1 MECCKTLVISYTGM
15 DRRDGTGG
23 LLDSTGGEQSGD
35 FGLYRLGRTG
45 GLVNSTG
52 DTYFGTPKLS
62 DLSVQ
67 AVSSMAQE
75 TDPAEC

>member
-1 MECCKTLVISYTGM
+1 VISYTGT
-15 DRRDGTGG
+15 DRRGGMGG

-35 FGLYRLGRTG
+35 FGLYRLRRTG
-45 GLVNSTG
+45 GLVDSTG
-52 DTYFGTPKLS
+52 DRYFGSSKCA

-75 TDPAEC
+75 TGPAEC